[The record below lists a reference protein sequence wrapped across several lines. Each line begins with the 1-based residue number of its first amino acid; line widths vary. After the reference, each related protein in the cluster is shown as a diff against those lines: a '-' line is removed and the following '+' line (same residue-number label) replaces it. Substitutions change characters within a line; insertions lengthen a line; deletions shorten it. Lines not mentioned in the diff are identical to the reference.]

1 MLFNLLFN
9 CRQEVTS
16 LSSGAFSL
24 VYLLLNISDFRSIAH
39 AQIMTHR
46 EKNVNIVNLTI
57 LLNKKSPSSQIVEDK
72 QMLVSIVQR
81 GSFT

>member
-1 MLFNLLFN
+1 MIGVRNITLPVIGNVIQLN

-24 VYLLLNISDFRSIAH
+24 VYLLLNISDFRSIGH

-46 EKNVNIVNLTI
+46 EKNVNIVKFGGTQQ
-57 LLNKKSPSSQIVEDK
+57 KVSQ
-72 QMLVSIVQR
+72 QPNC
-81 GSFT
+81 GG